1 MVFFISITE
10 INKNITDLTDTGFSV
25 ESFNDKGTNN
35 LINFFFM
42 IYKSFFFVSESSF
55 YLDTKSSSL
64 NDQLV
69 ETNNIRD
76 TFQNFSELELSSL
89 TNLIKEDKNL
99 FDDETSNYV
108 KK

>member
-1 MVFFISITE
+1 M
-10 INKNITDLTDTGFSV
+10 